1 MKKKNNRRK
10 FTEAEKRKAVDE
22 YIGGK
27 RSADDIATELGV
39 TAQYIYNWRVRFD
52 ELSKGEQ
59 IASFEQQGIDP
70 KTAKLLAEKDEELR
84 VYKEKVAELSVHV
97 DLLKKL
103 HPTLQRSTSAN
114 GYAEI
119 VKALK
124 PSKKPAK

>member
-1 MKKKNNRRK
+1 MKKRNKRK
-10 FTEAEKRKAVDE
+10 FTEEEKRTAVAE
-22 YIGGK
+22 YISGK
-27 RSADDIATELGV
+27 RSAEEIATELKV
-39 TAQYIYNWRVRFD
+39 TPQYIYNWRVRFD
-52 ELSKGEQ
+52 ELAKGEH
-59 IASFEQQGIDP
+59 ISSFEAQGIDP

-84 VYKEKVAELSVHV
+84 AYKEKVAELSLHV